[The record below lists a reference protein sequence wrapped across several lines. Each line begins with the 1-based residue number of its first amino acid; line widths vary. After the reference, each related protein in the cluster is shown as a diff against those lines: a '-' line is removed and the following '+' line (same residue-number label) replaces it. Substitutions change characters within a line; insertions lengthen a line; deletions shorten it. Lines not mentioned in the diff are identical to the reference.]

1 MLEVL
6 TGAGK
11 LWLGKVER
19 KMIQDLLKI
28 AIRGWKEQ
36 SCFPPDIQYVFE
48 GDWSFTQKQ
57 RFSRL
62 AIDNR

>member
-11 LWLGKVER
+11 LWLGKVKR

-36 SCFPPDIQYVFE
+36 SCFPPEI
-48 GDWSFTQKQ
+48 
-57 RFSRL
+57 
-62 AIDNR
+62 